1 MPVILDSPS
10 ENPMSPRRF
19 AVFAALLVL
28 SPAPFAAGKPPAPA
42 DATPAPAAGPWKSET
57 FGGLAWRGIGPA
69 LMSGRVADI
78 AVHPTDRA
86 TWVIAV
92 ASGGLWRT
100 ENSGTTWTP
109 VADDTGSYSWGCVT
123 FDPKNPQTVWAGS
136 GENNS
141 QRSVGYGDGVYK
153 SVDGGRTFK
162 NVGLKESE
170 HIGKILVDPRDSSV
184 VYVAAQGPLWKDGG
198 ERGLYKTTDGGK
210 SWKAVLTISER
221 TGVTDA
227 VFDPRN
233 PDVLYAAAYQRRRH
247 VWTLINGGP
256 EGAIYKST
264 DAGAS
269 WTKLE
274 KGLPEG
280 DVGRIGLAISETNPD
295 LVYATIEA
303 AGDGSGF
310 YRTTDAG
317 ATWEKRSATIAG
329 SPQYY
334 QEIFV
339 DPNND
344 QRVYLVDVF
353 MLVTEDG
360 GKTFRRAGEKDKH
373 VDNHALWIDPKDSDH
388 LVNGNDGG
396 VYESWDRAATWQY
409 KANLPVTQFY
419 KLGLDNDAPF
429 YHVYGGTQDNATQGG
444 PARTAS
450 AAGIANSDWFVTLGG
465 DGFKP
470 AVDPTDPAI
479 VYSQYQHGELYRFDR
494 RNGERIDI
502 QPQTMPGEDPSRWN
516 WDSPLIISPHAH
528 TRLYFASQRVY
539 RSDDRGDSW
548 RAVSGDLTRQIDRNQ
563 LPVMGRVY
571 GIDAVAK
578 NNSTSFYGN
587 IVALAESPKS
597 EGLLYA
603 GTDDGLI
610 QVTDDA
616 GGSWRKIDSFPGVP
630 EKSYVSDIEASPFDA
645 DTVFA
650 AFDNHKM
657 GDFKPYLLK
666 STNRGRSWESV
677 AGNLPARG
685 TVYAVA
691 LDHVDRDLLFAG
703 TEFGAFFTRDGGKT
717 WIQLKAGLPPIAV
730 RDIEIQR
737 RENDVVL
744 ATFGRGF
751 YVLDDYTPLRALEPK
766 ALEQPAI
773 LFPVDDAWVYVPREP
788 LGDSGKA
795 TQGAGYFLAPNPP
808 FGAVFTYYLKDELKT
823 KKALRQDSEKK
834 LQKEGKDTPYP
845 SWDALRAEDRE
856 EAPAIVLTVRDQA
869 GQVVRRLTGPVAA
882 GTHRVAWDLRFP
894 AADPTKLEVAGEGTP
909 WDFLPTGPLA
919 APGRYTVELARRA
932 DGALTPLAGPV
943 PFEAKTL
950 GTASLPPADRT
961 ALLAFQRDVAR
972 LQGAVLGAG
981 EAAGEAQR
989 RIDHLAKA
997 LFEAPGA
1004 DPALRD
1010 RARALDADLRAIK
1023 EELYGDPVRQ
1033 REQEPASPGI
1043 VDRVQRIVYGTWGST
1058 AAPTGTQRA
1067 MFDTAGTL
1075 FESTL
1080 KKLQKLAEVD
1090 LPALERAADA
1100 AGAPW
1105 TPGRVP
1111 RWSR

>member
-1 MPVILDSPS
+1 ML
-10 ENPMSPRRF
+10 PRRF
-19 AVFAALLVL
+19 ALLTALLL
-28 SPAPFAAGKPPAPA
+28 ACPALLAAEKAPKPEKAGKP
-42 DATPAPAAGPWKSET
+42 AAETGPLKSET
-57 FGGLAWRGIGPA
+57 FSGLAWRGIGPA

-78 AVHPTDRA
+78 AVHPTDHA

-100 ENSGTTWTP
+100 DNSGTTWTP

-123 FDPKNPQTVWAGS
+123 FDAKNPQTVWAGS

-170 HIGKILVDPRDSSV
+170 HIGKIVVDPRDSNV

-198 ERGLYKTTDGGK
+198 DRGLYKTTDGGK
-210 SWKAVLTISER
+210 TWKAALTISDK
-221 TGVTDA
+221 TGVTD
-227 VFDPRN
+227 VVYDPRN
-233 PDVLYAAAYQRRRH
+233 PDVLYAATYQRRRH

-256 EGAIYKST
+256 EGAIYKSS
-264 DAGAS
+264 DAGAT

-274 KGLPEG
+274 KGLPSG
-280 DVGRIGLAISETNPD
+280 DVGRIGLAISLTNSD
-295 LVYATIEA
+295 LLYATIEA
-303 AGDGSGF
+303 AGDDSGF
-310 YRTTDAG
+310 YRSLDAG
-317 ATWEKRSATIAG
+317 ATWEKRSGTIAG

-339 DPNND
+339 DPKND

-353 MLVTEDG
+353 LMVTEDG
-360 GKTFRRAGEKDKH
+360 GVTFRRAGEKDKH
-373 VDNHALWIDPKDSDH
+373 VDNHALWIDPTDTDH

-419 KLGLDNDAPF
+419 KLALDNDLPF
-429 YHVYGGTQDNATQGG
+429 YNVYGGTQDNNTQGG
-444 PARTAS
+444 PTRTWS
-450 AAGIANSDWFVTLGG
+450 AAGIANSDWFITLGG

-470 AVDPTDPAI
+470 AVDPTDPNI
-479 VYSQYQHGELYRFDR
+479 VYSQYQHGELFRFDR
-494 RNGERIDI
+494 KTGERIDV
-502 QPQTMPGEDPSRWN
+502 QPQTLPNEDPSRWN

-548 RAVSGDLTRQIDRNQ
+548 RAISGDLTRQIDRNQ

-587 IVALAESPKS
+587 IVSLAESPKA
-597 EGLLYA
+597 EGLLYV
-603 GTDDGLI
+603 GTDDGLV

-616 GGSWRKIDSFPGVP
+616 GTSWRKIESFPGIP
-630 EKSYVSDIEASPFDA
+630 DRSYVSDLEASPFDA

-666 STNRGRSWESV
+666 STDRGRTWGSV
-677 AGNLPARG
+677 AGNLPTRG
-685 TVYAVA
+685 TVYSVA
-691 LDHVDRDLLFAG
+691 LDHVDRNLMFAG
-703 TEFGAFFTRDGGKT
+703 TEFGVFFTRDGGAV
-717 WIQLKAGLPPIAV
+717 WIQLKGGLPPIAV
-730 RDIEIQR
+730 RDIELQR

-751 YVLDDYTPLRALEPK
+751 YVLDDYTPLRNLEPK
-766 ALEQPAI
+766 ALEEPAA
-773 LFPVDDAWVYVPREP
+773 LSPVDDAWVYVPREP

-823 KKALRQDSEKK
+823 KKALRQEAEKK
-834 LQKEGKDTPYP
+834 LQKDGKDTPYP
-845 SWDALRAEDRE
+845 SWDALWMEAKE

-869 GQVVRRLTGPVAA
+869 GQVVRRLTGPVTA
-882 GTHRVAWDLRFP
+882 GFHRVAWDLRFP
-894 AADPTKLEVAGEGTP
+894 AADPTKLDAGGEGTP
-909 WDFLPTGPLA
+909 WDFQPAGPLA

-932 DGALTPLAGPV
+932 DGVLTPLAGPV
-943 PFEAKTL
+943 PFDAKTL
-950 GTASLPPADRT
+950 GSASLPPADRT
-961 ALLAFQRDVAR
+961 ALLAFQRNVAR

-981 EAAGEAQR
+981 ESAGEAQR
-989 RIDHLAKA
+989 RIDHLKKA

-1010 RARALDADLRAIK
+1010 RALRLENDLRTVK
-1023 EELYGDPVRQ
+1023 QDLYGDPIRQ

-1058 AAPTGTQRA
+1058 SAPTGTQRA
-1067 MFDTAGTL
+1067 MYDTAGGL

-1080 KKLQKLAEVD
+1080 KRLQQLVEVD
-1090 LPALERAADA
+1090 LPQLEKAADA

-1111 RWSR
+1111 RWAR